1 MERFRDLSISRKLVL
16 FALLVAGLALALSSL
31 AYAIYSHFSVRGTLA
46 ENTRTLAEV
55 VGKNCQPML
64 MFGEGYEK
72 EAQEVLGSLR
82 AKGAVTWAGIYTR
95 PPEVKVYATYRRAD
109 VDASEIP
116 GAPPPVGFVD
126 GRYRATTP
134 INEPGGEPVG
144 TLVVETDLTEY
155 WKQITTST
163 LVSLLI
169 FVLTSLVAT
178 LVAIRLQ
185 GVISGPILSL
195 AQTARDVS
203 ARQDYSLRAV
213 KQGDDETGFLIDSFN
228 SMLSQ
233 IEVVNAELAV
243 ARDHAL
249 EASSAKSSFLAN
261 MSHEIRTPM
270 NGIIGLTRLALQSE
284 LTPVQR
290 EYLSMVS
297 RSADTLLQILNDILD
312 FSKIEAGMLDFDPHP
327 FSIRELISTVAKLMA
342 VRAHEKGLEL
352 VTEVDPH
359 LCPVIVSDSTRLQQV
374 LLNLVGNA
382 VKFTDQ
388 GEVVIRVK
396 LEEETADEVR
406 LHLTVSDTGVGIPSD
421 KIDSIFA
428 AFAQADVSTTRKYG
442 GTGLG
447 LSITVKLVEMMG
459 GKIWAESEPGQG
471 STFHFTLKAGISE
484 ETPVE
489 VSAEPL
495 KGLRL
500 LVVDDNATNLRVMMD
515 LLRGWQA
522 RPVAA
527 KSGPEALEAMRLA
540 VRQNEPFD
548 LVLLDMHMPEM
559 DGLELAHE
567 IHKDEKLSAS
577 VVMMLNS
584 SNLKGDA
591 ERGRAE
597 GIVATMTKPVSENEL
612 LRAMVT
618 HLRGR
623 TGKAGQPGPAPAART
638 QELVSG
644 LHVLLAEDNKVNQ
657 TLALITL
664 EQMGHSVRIATN
676 GREAIELYGQ
686 EPFDVI
692 LMDLQMPDMDGF
704 QAVAAIRES
713 EQGGNQRIPII
724 ALTAH
729 ALKGDRERCLAS
741 GMTGYVSKPLDP
753 ELLARE
759 ITLVTGGKV
768 VVGVIPEHAPSSQQ
782 PAEAAPMDQVV
793 ESVSGPVTDLIA
805 EAAPAGELAARLEDI
820 AEAAPAAPVS
830 VDRDAFLKRCAN
842 NWKLAQTLVGQFRET
857 RGEMAANLE
866 KAIEAGDGA
875 AAARAAHAIKGV
887 VAVFGAADMV
897 ATARRI
903 EELGKAGQL
912 AELKS
917 VSASLLADCETL
929 VGVLERLQAPSKP
942 D

>member
-1 MERFRDLSISRKLVL
+1 MKRFRDLSISRKLVL
-16 FALLVAGLALALSSL
+16 FALLVASLALALSSL

-82 AKGAVTWAGIYTR
+82 AKGAVTWAGVYTR
-95 PPEVKVYATYRRAD
+95 PPEVKVYATYRRLD

-116 GAPPPVGFVD
+116 SAPPPVGFVN
-126 GRYRATTP
+126 GRYRATTR
-134 INEPGGEPVG
+134 ITEPGGEPVG

-195 AQTARDVS
+195 AETARQVS
-203 ARQDYSLRAV
+203 AQHNYSLRAV
-213 KQGDDETGFLIDSFN
+213 KQGNDETGFLIDSFN

-352 VTEVDPH
+352 VTEVDPR
-359 LCPVIVSDSTRLQQV
+359 LRPTIVSDSTRLQQV

-382 VKFTDQ
+382 VKFTEQ

-396 LEEETADEVR
+396 LEEETKDEVR
-406 LHLTVSDTGVGIPSD
+406 LHLTVSDTGVGIPKD

-459 GKIWAESEPGQG
+459 GKIWAESEPGKG

-567 IHKDEKLSAS
+567 IHLDEKLSAS

-612 LRAMVT
+612 LRAMAT

-623 TGKAGQPGPAPAART
+623 TGKTGQLGPAPVVRT
-638 QELVSG
+638 DQPA

-657 TLALITL
+657 TLAIITL
-664 EQMGHSVRIATN
+664 EQMGHSVKVASN
-676 GREAIELYGQ
+676 GREAIELYGN
-686 EPFDVI
+686 EPFDLI

-713 EQGGNQRIPII
+713 EQGGSQRIPII

-753 ELLARE
+753 ELLAKE
-759 ITLVTGGKV
+759 IAVVTQGKV
-768 VVGVIPEHAPSSQQ
+768 LVGAQ
-782 PAEAAPMDQVV
+782 PAQERAAEPEVV
-793 ESVSGPVTDLIA
+793 AAAELGPASAAVSI
-805 EAAPAGELAARLEDI
+805 
-820 AEAAPAAPVS
+820 
-830 VDRDAFLKRCAN
+830 DRDAFLKRCAN
-842 NWKLAQTLVGQFRET
+842 NWKLAETLIGQFRDT
-857 RGEMAANLE
+857 RGQMAAELV
-866 KAIEAGDGA
+866 KAVEAGDGA

-887 VAVFGAADMV
+887 VAVFGADDLV
-897 ATARRI
+897 AAAKRV
-903 EELGKAGQL
+903 EELGKAGDL
-912 AELKS
+912 GELKG
-917 VSASLLADCETL
+917 VADGLLADCEGL
-929 VGVLERLQAPSKP
+929 VGVLERLTPP
-942 D
+942 

>member
-1 MERFRDLSISRKLVL
+1 MRRFRDLSISHKLVL
-16 FALLVAGLALALSSL
+16 FALLVASLALALSSL

-72 EAQEVLGSLR
+72 EAQDVLGSLR
-82 AKGAVTWAGIYTR
+82 AKGAVTWAGVYTR
-95 PPEVKVYATYRRAD
+95 PPEVKVYATYRRVD

-116 GAPPPVGFVD
+116 SAPPPVGFVN
-126 GRYRATTP
+126 GRYRASTQ
-134 INEPGGEPVG
+134 IIEPGGEPVG
-144 TLVVETDLTEY
+144 TLVVETDLSEY

-195 AQTARDVS
+195 AETAREVS
-203 ARQDYSLRAV
+203 AQHNYSLRAL
-213 KQGDDETGFLIDSFN
+213 KQGNDETGFLIDSFN

-352 VTEVDPH
+352 VTEVDSRLRPT
-359 LCPVIVSDSTRLQQV
+359 IVSDSTRLQQV

-382 VKFTDQ
+382 VKFTEQ

-396 LEEETADEVR
+396 LEEETKDEVR
-406 LHLTVSDTGVGIPSD
+406 LHLTVSDTGVGIPKD

-459 GKIWAESEPGQG
+459 GKIWAESEPGKG

-567 IHKDEKLSAS
+567 IHLDEKLSAS

-612 LRAMVT
+612 LRAMAT

-623 TGKAGQPGPAPAART
+623 TGKTGQLGPAPVVVRT
-638 QELVSG
+638 DQPG

-657 TLALITL
+657 TLAIITL
-664 EQMGHSVRIATN
+664 EQMGHSVKVASN
-676 GREAIELYGQ
+676 GRQAIELYGD
-686 EPFDVI
+686 EPFDLI

-713 EQGGNQRIPII
+713 EQGVSQRIPII

-753 ELLARE
+753 ELLAKE
-759 ITLVTGGKV
+759 IALVTEGRV
-768 VVGVIPEHAPSSQQ
+768 LVGAQ
-782 PAEAAPMDQVV
+782 
-793 ESVSGPVTDLIA
+793 
-805 EAAPAGELAARLEDI
+805 PAGERVTEPEIAPVAEIEPPAPVAA
-820 AEAAPAAPVS
+820 VS

-842 NWKLAQTLVGQFRET
+842 NWKLAETLIGQFRDT
-857 RGEMAANLE
+857 RGQMAAELV
-866 KAIEAGDGA
+866 KAVEAGDGP

-887 VAVFGAADMV
+887 VAVFGADDLV
-897 ATARRI
+897 TTAKRV
-903 EELGKAGQL
+903 EELGKA
-912 AELKS
+912 AELGELKG
-917 VSASLLADCETL
+917 VAEGLLAGCEDL
-929 VGVLERLQAPSKP
+929 VGVLEQLTPP
-942 D
+942 